1 MYDDSVTKPG
11 DVRRSRL
18 RRVGLGVLVA
28 VVSAGLVGS
37 AAAETPAELRAKR
50 KEVQAQ
56 KAAVAAEVDA
66 IAADAETL
74 EAALADIQ
82 ALVDAQEA
90 AVLDARRAAEQAEEA
105 VAAAEAA
112 IADLEAR
119 RAELS
124 TEMVD
129 SAIEAYMS
137 FQTPEGS
144 LAAFGEDPWRQ
155 ARDEA
160 LVEFATGTRIDQLD
174 ELRAVD
180 AELEARRRAADEAA
194 AAAQA
199 HRAEVQARLA
209 DLQAARDQQ
218 AAVVEQVEARLDER
232 LAEVAALEE
241 LDAELAAEIRAEEQ
255 RIAEAI
261 AREQAARARGR
272 VTIPDDAPVELTTVR
287 GIVVNVAIADQTEGL
302 LAAMAAEGFVLG
314 GGGYR
319 SNAAQIAL
327 RKAHCGTSDY
337 DIWQK
342 PASRCRPPTARPG
355 RSDHEKG
362 LAIDITYNGRAIRSR
377 SSAVFQALQ
386 RIAPTFGFR
395 NLPSEPWHWSA
406 G

>member
-1 MYDDSVTKPG
+1 MTK
-11 DVRRSRL
+11 RRRG
-18 RRVGLGVLVA
+18 RRGRWFLAVLVA
-28 VVSAGLVGS
+28 ALVAAVVGPAG
-37 AAAETPAELRAKR
+37 AETPAELRAKR
-50 KEVQAQ
+50 KQVQAE
-56 KAAVAAEVDA
+56 KAAAAAEVDA
-66 IAADAETL
+66 ISADAATL

-82 ALVDAQEA
+82 ALVDAQQA
-90 AVLDARRAAEQAEEA
+90 AVDDARRAAAEAEAA

-119 RAELS
+119 RAALRA
-124 TEMVD
+124 EMVD
-129 SAIEAYMS
+129 SAVEAYMS

-160 LVEFATGTRIDQLD
+160 LVGFATGTRIDQLD
-174 ELRAVD
+174 ELRALD
-180 AELEARRRAADEAA
+180 AELENRRRAADEAA
-194 AAAQA
+194 ADAQA
-199 HRAEVQARLA
+199 HRAEVEARLA

-218 AAVVEQVEARLDER
+218 AAVVDEVEARLDER
-232 LAEVAALEE
+232 LAEVAALES

-261 AREQAARARGR
+261 AREQAARARGS

-287 GIVVNVAIADQTEGL
+287 GIVVNVAIAEQTEGL
-302 LAAMAAEGFVLG
+302 LAAMAAEGFTLG

-337 DIWQK
+337 DIWEK

-362 LAIDITYNGRAIRSR
+362 LAIDFTYRGRAIRSR
-377 SSAVFQALQ
+377 SSDVFRALQ
-386 RIAPTFGFR
+386 RIAPSYGFR

-406 G
+406 K